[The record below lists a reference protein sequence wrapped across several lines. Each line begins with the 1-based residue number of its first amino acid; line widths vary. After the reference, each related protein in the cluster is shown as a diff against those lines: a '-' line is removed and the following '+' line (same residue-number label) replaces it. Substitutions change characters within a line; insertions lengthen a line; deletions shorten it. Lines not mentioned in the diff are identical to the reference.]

1 MTHAL
6 RNERGLTLMELTV
19 VFVLATL
26 VMTGLVSFYLNS
38 QATWV
43 DGSTQAQAQR
53 EETLIVQ
60 SLADSIHTADKATV
74 TNYPSGDPQHQ
85 MVTLFRNNN
94 PFYAFWWSPTDSSIH
109 GGLGPGISDKGPLMT
124 SRVTIFQLQSSGDTL
139 IVLSLLEAHNAG
151 SDLTRIG
158 SSFAAYNR

>member
-1 MTHAL
+1 MMRAI

-26 VMTGLVSFYLNS
+26 VMAGLVGFYLNS
-38 QATWV
+38 QATWL

-53 EETLIVQ
+53 EETLIIQ

-74 TNYPSGDPQHQ
+74 TNYPPGDPLHQ

-94 PFYAFWWSPTDSSIH
+94 PFYAYWWSPADSSIH
-109 GGLGPGISDKGPLMT
+109 GGLGPGIGDKGPLMT
-124 SRVTIFQLQSSGDTL
+124 SKVTIFQMQSAGDTL

-151 SDLTRIG
+151 SDLTRIA
-158 SSFAAYNR
+158 SSFVAYNR